1 MEIEVVERRKLIEV
15 EEKEIMRKE
24 KELIAI
30 VRRPAEAE
38 AYRMELIA
46 EGNRSVTT
54 ANNCHNMPK
63 TRLLGENKTSEW
75 GICIIMGSAI
85 NWLHCA

>member
-46 EGNRSVTT
+46 EGNRLEVLKSSISFSITMSIALNT
-54 ANNCHNMPK
+54 
-63 TRLLGENKTSEW
+63 
-75 GICIIMGSAI
+75 
-85 NWLHCA
+85 